1 MIKKKINRSKLNT
14 AGRSTVI
21 WALSVMLVCAF
32 TCLVICRY
40 VLNGTR
46 TVSAEGAY
54 KPLRVE
60 IPFECLGDTKLSQ
73 SKYVINIAGTEDE
86 YPQPE
91 KSSIELKDGEGSFF
105 VTFTEPGDYTYR
117 VYQEK
122 GDNEETLYDD
132 TAYEIHI
139 SVMNKGWDSGESQQ
153 SIDEKAE
160 LIYYMSVNYVGNNEK
175 PSVIMF
181 ANKPVKEGTTEKT
194 TEKTTGKTT
203 ESSTEKTTGKTTE
216 SSTEKTEKTTEKK
229 SEAVTESTTKDMTPK
244 TENTTIDSVEKLTE
258 ITTTEI
264 INDSTTKTGDDTR
277 IGLALMIMAVSAA
290 AVFVIII
297 LKKNADKKRKE
308 D

>member
-32 TCLVICRY
+32 TCFVICRY

-73 SKYVINIAGTEDE
+73 SKYAINIAGTEDE

-122 GDNEETLYDD
+122 GDNEDTLYDD

-203 ESSTEKTTGKTTE
+203 ESSTEKT
-216 SSTEKTEKTTEKK
+216 EKTTEKK

-277 IGLALMIMAVSAA
+277 TGLALMIMAVSAA